1 VWIRCA
7 HTAGRLQGEELPG
20 GISGKIRRLLA
31 TAGLGLGVLAA
42 APSASADTVVFDYN
56 GTDGTDGSPQ
66 FWQVPTGVTTATF
79 DLYGAAGGGVGSLS
93 GQGARVHAVVP
104 VTPGAQLQVMVG
116 GHVAGALI
124 SDTGG
129 FNGGGDAAFLG
140 QGGGG
145 GSDVRTGADPAS
157 RILVAGGGGG
167 EGGSDDAAGGDGGDS
182 GGNGTPG
189 DPFVIVDGGGPGL
202 AGTALMGGS
211 GGAAG
216 GGGGSGN
223 GFPGQEGMGG
233 DGGPTAGTGGGGGG
247 GGGLWGGGGGGGG
260 GADLMAPLFAGG
272 GGGGGGSSHA
282 DPAASDV
289 QIDQGVNAGHGRVE
303 ISFEPAPAPPSGTA
317 TPPRANTRIT
327 RKPGGK
333 CKKAGATRCGE
344 GKRRK
349 HRWVFRFEDD
359 LPGVTFLCRLDERP
373 FEPCTSPKAYKGL
386 EPGKHTFQVK
396 SVDANGVESATQTAR
411 FRVRGRRR

>member
-1 VWIRCA
+1 LLGGVS
-7 HTAGRLQGEELPG
+7 GRT
-20 GISGKIRRLLA
+20 RRLLA

-56 GTDGTDGSPQ
+56 GTDGTDGSAQ

-93 GQGARVHAVVP
+93 GQGAHVHAVVP
-104 VTPGAQLQVMVG
+104 VTSGAQLRVMVG

-124 SDTGG
+124 SETGG

-145 GSDVRTGADPAS
+145 GSDVRTGADPAD

-167 EGGSDDAAGGDGGDS
+167 EGGSDDAAGGNGGDS
-182 GGNGTPG
+182 GGDGAPG
-189 DPFVIVDGGGPGL
+189 DSIVPVVGGGPGQ
-202 AGTALMGGS
+202 AGTAIIGGS
-211 GGAAG
+211 GGLHGLGTA
-216 GGGGSGN
+216 GN
-223 GFPGQEGMGG
+223 GEDGFTGLEGSGG
-233 DGGPTAGTGGGGGG
+233 DGGPGAPGGSGGGGGG

-260 GADLMAPLFAGG
+260 GGDFSPVWAGG
-272 GGGGGGSSHA
+272 GGGGGGSSYA
-282 DPAASDV
+282 DPAASGV
-289 QIDQGVNAGHGRVE
+289 QIQDGINAGHGRVE
-303 ISFEPAPAPPSGTA
+303 ISFQPQPALPPPSASA
-317 TPPRANTRIT
+317 TTPRPNTRIT
-327 RKPGGK
+327 KKPEGK
-333 CKKAGATRCGE
+333 CKKEGSERCGKD
-344 GKRRK
+344 KRRK

-373 FEPCTSPKAYKGL
+373 FEPCTSPRAYQGL

-396 SVDANGVESATQTAR
+396 SVDANGIESATQTAR